1 MARARRTVRAPS
13 RARRIRDHQ
22 APRALRYPRATPPRA
37 RRVPAHTQPPRARAR
52 APPPRDELLERSNR
66 PAKNERGG
74 GRARPRRGAH
84 RIVASPP
91 CRRPTVATTAPL
103 SGSRRGLAPTTSTRP
118 GTRRMSFPWKKLR
131 SRRSA
136 RRGSGGRSALTQPRG
151 FAHHESRLRAPPA
164 TSVSRPRR
172 IGETTYA
179 LFASSSEESQRHSS
193 LTCLRISGFETNYA
207 SRAPD
212 FLRDLKQLSEEKGRR
227 GRQPFRIAVRH
238 GAVVLGP
245 ALQPR
250 LGEPVAH
257 TERGCC
263 RGRRACQATCA
274 RAP

>member
-1 MARARRTVRAPS
+1 MVGARRTVHARS
-13 RARRIRDHQ
+13 RVRRIRDRR
-22 APRALRYPRATPPRA
+22 APQALRYPP
-37 RRVPAHTQPPRARAR
+37 AR
-52 APPPRDELLERSNR
+52 APPRPWRRVPEHAARSHSARAPRHREMSCQERSNR
-66 PAKNERGG
+66 LASKEKETDAT
-74 GRARPRRGAH
+74 RARRAAH

-227 GRQPFRIAVRH
+227 GRQPF
-238 GAVVLGP
+238 
-245 ALQPR
+245 
-250 LGEPVAH
+250 
-257 TERGCC
+257 
-263 RGRRACQATCA
+263 
-274 RAP
+274 

>member
-22 APRALRYPRATPPRA
+22 APRALRYPRAPPPRA
-37 RRVPAHTQPPRARAR
+37 RRVPEHTQPPAARAR

-164 TSVSRPRR
+164 TSVSRPGESERPRMPFLPQVPKNRSVTVPLRVFGFRDLRR
-172 IGETTYA
+172 IT
-179 LFASSSEESQRHSS
+179 
-193 LTCLRISGFETNYA
+193 
-207 SRAPD
+207 
-212 FLRDLKQLSEEKGRR
+212 
-227 GRQPFRIAVRH
+227 RH
-238 GAVVLGP
+238 GLLIFFGI
-245 ALQPR
+245 
-250 LGEPVAH
+250 
-257 TERGCC
+257 
-263 RGRRACQATCA
+263 
-274 RAP
+274 